1 MPCRA
6 ALRRPRP
13 RVALISPSASAR
25 FSSSVSAAS
34 SDSRYSAASACVAVP
49 AYPDRAASRRSWNW
63 CSVSATS
70 AVTVTSIRAWC
81 IACSLGVQRG
91 RVFAEAGCFDG
102 VAVVA
107 YSPVPP
113 ALRGFIPQHNLD
125 QHTLGKCT
133 CRQVGVPAHRV
144 EVALDE
150 LLSTA
155 RADTLGGVELPELSL
170 DCPHTTPPAMKPA
183 VKVRRSRL
191 ITIAHSRRLGHTA
204 GRLRSFAHSSVATI
218 ASTNIAF
225 APRIESTS
233 RGRASCTPASCGARA
248 TPYAARAAFPH
259 GQGWPAVPRGS

>member
-25 FSSSVSAAS
+25 FSSSVAAAS

-49 AYPDRAASRRSWNW
+49 AYSDRAASRRSWNW

-91 RVFAEAGCFDG
+91 RVFVEAGCLG
-102 VAVVA
+102 RTVVTRRPVAV
-107 YSPVPP
+107 
-113 ALRGFIPQHNLD
+113 ALRGVGPQHNLD
-125 QHTLGKCT
+125 QHTLGQRT
-133 CRQVGVPAHRV
+133 GGQVGVTTHRV

-150 LLSTA
+150 LLDTA
-155 RADTLGGVELPELSL
+155 RADSLGGVELPELSL
-170 DCPHTTPPAMKPA
+170 DHPHTAPPATKPA

-191 ITIAHSRRLGHTA
+191 ITIAHSRRLGHPA

-225 APRIESTS
+225 AP
-233 RGRASCTPASCGARA
+233 
-248 TPYAARAAFPH
+248 
-259 GQGWPAVPRGS
+259 